1 MNVLPI
7 ILAAGQ
13 GVRMRSRLPKVLHP
27 LVGRPLIHHALRI
40 VQQVADVAPVVV
52 IGHQAEQVR
61 AALDESVRTALQEEQ
76 LGTGHA
82 VMSAEALAR
91 GASDLVLITY
101 GDMPLLRPETLRALI
116 EVQKNNSGPLSLLTV
131 EMEDPHGFGRILRD
145 EEGRVTAIVEEAVAT
160 PEQRAIRELNTGV
173 YCIRNEWLWGALRKI
188 QRSPKGEYYLTDLVE
203 IAVSEGLEVQAVCL
217 ADSEEALG
225 INTRV
230 HLAEAEAVLRKRI
243 ARQWMEAGVTIV
255 DPASTYIEADVTIGM
270 DTVIYP
276 NTYLRGQTR
285 IGENCVLGPD
295 TIIEDSQI
303 GNHCTVLASVIE
315 SSVLE
320 DEVRMGPFCH
330 LRPKAHLARG
340 VKMGN
345 FGEVKASYL
354 GPGVHMGHF
363 SYIGDAVIGAHTNIG
378 AGTITCNFDGKNKH
392 RTEIG
397 EDAFIGSDTMLV
409 APVKIGAR
417 ARTGAGSV
425 VTHDVPDDE
434 TVVGVPARPFKKSS
448 KESGHQSG

>member
-1 MNVLPI
+1 MKVLPV

-27 LVGRPLIHHALRI
+27 LAGRPLIQHALRI
-40 VQQVADVAPVVV
+40 VQQVADVPPIVV
-52 IGHQAEQVR
+52 IGHQADQVR

-91 GASDLVLITY
+91 GQSDLVLITY

-116 EVQKNNSGPLSLLTV
+116 EVQKNNRGPLSLLTV
-131 EMEDPHGFGRILRD
+131 EMEDPHGFGRIIRD
-145 EEGRVTAIVEEAVAT
+145 EEGRVTSIVEEAVAT
-160 PEQRAIRELNTGV
+160 PEQRTIRELNTGV
-173 YCIRNEWLWGALRKI
+173 YCIRNEWLWDALRKI

-203 IAVSEGLEVQAVCL
+203 IAVSEGLEVQAICL
-217 ADSEEALG
+217 KDSEEALG

-243 ARQWMEAGVTIV
+243 ARHWMEAGVTIM

-276 NTYLRGQTR
+276 NTYLRGKTS

-315 SSVLE
+315 SSLLE
-320 DEVRMGPFCH
+320 DDVRMGPFCH
-330 LRPKAHLARG
+330 LRPKAHLAKG

-363 SYIGDAVIGAHTNIG
+363 SYIGDAIIGAHTNIG

-434 TVVGVPARPFKKSS
+434 TVVGVPARPFKKTSQ
-448 KESGHQSG
+448 ERTPQSE

>member
-1 MNVLPI
+1 MGRLRRPIDDGDWNLAFLFPHEIVEARERLGLVILPLAPIEWHGPHLVLGCDPL
-7 ILAAGQ
+7 LA
-13 GVRMRSRLPKVLHP
+13 
-27 LVGRPLIHHALRI
+27 HAFAR
-40 VQQVADVAPVVV
+40 
-52 IGHQAEQVR
+52 R
-61 AALDESVRTALQEEQ
+61 
-76 LGTGHA
+76 
-82 VMSAEALAR
+82 LAR
-91 GASDLVLITY
+91 ELACPY
-101 GDMPLLRPETLRALI
+101 FPPLFIGTERERRPETLRALI

-363 SYIGDAVIGAHTNIG
+363 SYIGEAPLPATL
-378 AGTITCNFDGKNKH
+378 TGKTSTALKL
-392 RTEIG
+392 
-397 EDAFIGSDTMLV
+397 AKMLLS
-409 APVKIGAR
+409 AQTPCW
-417 ARTGAGSV
+417 
-425 VTHDVPDDE
+425 
-434 TVVGVPARPFKKSS
+434 
-448 KESGHQSG
+448 

>member
-1 MNVLPI
+1 MKVLPI

-27 LVGRPLIHHALRI
+27 LAGRPLIHHALRI

-116 EVQKNNSGPLSLLTV
+116 EVQKNNPGPLSLLTV
-131 EMEDPHGFGRILRD
+131 EMEDPHGFGRIIRD

-243 ARQWMEAGVTIV
+243 ARHWMEAGVTIV
-255 DPASTYIEADVTIGM
+255 DPDSTYIEADVTIGM

-276 NTYLRGQTR
+276 NTYLRGKTSV
-285 IGENCVLGPD
+285 GENCVLGPD

-303 GNHCTVLASVIE
+303 GNNCTVLASVIE
-315 SSVLE
+315 SSLLE
-320 DEVRMGPFCH
+320 EDVRMGPFCH

-409 APVKIGAR
+409 APVRIGAR

-434 TVVGVPARPFKKSS
+434 TVIGVPARPFKKSS
-448 KESGHQSG
+448 KESEH

>member
-1 MNVLPI
+1 MKVLPI

-27 LVGRPLIHHALRI
+27 LAGRPLIHHALWI

-116 EVQKNNSGPLSLLTV
+116 EVQKNNPGPLSLLTV
-131 EMEDPHGFGRILRD
+131 EMEDPHGFGRIIRD

-243 ARQWMEAGVTIV
+243 ARHWMEAGVTIV

-276 NTYLRGQTR
+276 NTYLRGKTSV
-285 IGENCVLGPD
+285 GENCVLGPD

-303 GNHCTVLASVIE
+303 GNNCTVLASVIE
-315 SSVLE
+315 SSLLE
-320 DEVRMGPFCH
+320 EDVRMGPFCH

-409 APVKIGAR
+409 APVRIGAR

-448 KESGHQSG
+448 KESEH